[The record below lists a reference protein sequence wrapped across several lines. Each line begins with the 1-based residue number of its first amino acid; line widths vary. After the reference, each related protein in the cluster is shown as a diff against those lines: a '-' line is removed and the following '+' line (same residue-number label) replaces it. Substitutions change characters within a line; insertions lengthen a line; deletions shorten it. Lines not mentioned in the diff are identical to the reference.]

1 MMSRWPTRLSTI
13 SGSTIRSSSP
23 WRTLSTKRVRSRASS
38 RGSWTTAT
46 WCNPRSTPRRRPN
59 SLESPAI
66 SRGTFEYVRGRSAF
80 FRSGR
85 ERIRPEMEPREL
97 LAEEGR
103 LMSVSKRLLALIS
116 ALVVAILVVAGCG
129 GGGGGASS
137 TSGGTLTLGN
147 IGWQE
152 NVAVANLTK
161 TILEEDFEYQEVEL
175 KTLDVGLLFE
185 GVAGGE
191 LHAFQD
197 VWMPNHE
204 QLLSEVDNDVEHL
217 DPWYEGSTSF
227 GLAVPSYMKGVNS
240 IADLNQSGAERI
252 IGIEPGAVI
261 STKIEQ
267 HVIPEYNLNLEHEPS
282 SMAAMLA
289 EVERLYN
296 DKEEFVF
303 PPWCPHPMC
312 GEVSGWDPWGGT
324 KDLPGMFDFRYLED
338 PKNSLGNLDEPAKIS
353 AIVNEDLEGDDPVA
367 YTFIKELSLNEAELI
382 SLENEITAAGD
393 NPAKGVKAWLEENRD
408 VVKPA
413 IDAAKQAQ

>member
-13 SGSTIRSSSP
+13 SGSAIRSSSR
-23 WRTLSTKRVRSRASS
+23 WRTLRPKRARSRASS
-38 RGSWTTAT
+38 RGSRTTAT

-66 SRGTFEYVRGRSAF
+66 SRGTFEYVRGRSEKV
-80 FRSGR
+80 RSGR

-103 LMSVSKRLLALIS
+103 SMSVSKRLLALMS
-116 ALVVAILVVAGCG
+116 ALVGAILVLAGCG

-137 TSGGTLTLGN
+137 TSGGTLILGN
-147 IGWQE
+147 IGWTE

-161 TILEEDFEYQEVEL
+161 TVLEEDFDYQEVKL

-217 DPWYEGSTSF
+217 EPWYEGETTF
-227 GLAVPSYMKGVNS
+227 GLAVPSYMKGVDS

-252 IGIEPGAVI
+252 IGIKPGAVI

-267 HVIPEYNLNLEHEPS
+267 NVIPEYNLTLEHEPS
-282 SMAAMLA
+282 STAGMLA
-289 EVERLYN
+289 EVERLYA

-312 GEVSGWDPWGGT
+312 SQ
-324 KDLPGMFDFRYLED
+324 FDFRYLED
-338 PKNSLGNLDEPAKIS
+338 PKNSQGNLDQPAKIS
-353 AIVNEDLEGDDPVA
+353 AIVNEDLPDDDPVA
-367 YTFIKELSLNEAELI
+367 YAFINNLRLNDVELVA
-382 SLENEITAAGD
+382 LENEISKAGD
-393 NPAKGVKAWLEENRD
+393 DPIKGSKAWLEDNRD
-408 VVKPA
+408 VVQPA
-413 IDAAKQAQ
+413 IDAAKQAQE